1 MRPLEDLVA
10 ELKNPSEDARIR
22 AVISLIRVNDGR
34 AVNHLKRV
42 ALKDES
48 HRVRELAQKGLAGR
62 DLLARRAEHLGGIE
76 AGVPFEQAL
85 NELEVSREDIYGAA
99 TMVTPPGEEQPE
111 GKLSEENLDGEA
123 PEDDKKVPL
132 QDPTPGPENTRSRY
146 VLTGKVG
153 SGGMGAILNAFDT
166 TIQREVAM
174 KVITSELE
182 SSRKFIDRFIKEA
195 RVQGRLEHPN
205 ICPIHELGVDE
216 KEHVYFTMKMVQGTS
231 LSSMIRSSDVG
242 GEEVL
247 GGESTS
253 GGEEAP
259 DAHRQTE
266 LLNVFLKICDALS
279 FAHSRGIIHRDIKPD
294 NIMVGDFGEV
304 YVMDWGLAKIIGEG
318 ESENSRAGLFIARR
332 LGNEHGMK
340 TMAGSVVGTPAYM
353 PPEQARGEVDTMDQ
367 RSDIYSLGAL
377 LYELLTRR
385 VLFTGKSPWD
395 VLSRISR
402 EAPPLPSQQCV
413 AGTISPELD
422 SIVMKCLE
430 KMKKNRYES
439 VQDLKRD
446 VELYLSG
453 RPIEAME
460 YSLWQVA
467 AKWVARNRVLA
478 SSVLAVLLVLLA
490 SFVVSYVRI
499 SASESEAI
507 KQRDEARLQRT
518 LAHHQREIAEDRH
531 LKATANEQKA
541 LLNLALIR
549 EERREIEEAIALY
562 DSVREEMTR
571 TGTGV
576 DRFIDLIKWRARYN
590 KGSPVWE
597 VRAIEN
603 PVEVPCRAI
612 CYTPDRQ
619 LVALCHNDRTIRL
632 HDAVTGRL
640 EHSFSW
646 KGEHGLC
653 LAVSPDSAYL
663 ACGTAGRA
671 IRVWDLRT
679 RRAHAVLR
687 DPSIP
692 DGKAH
697 LGPVFSLD
705 FSPDSALL
713 ASAGDVVIRLWNVRD
728 GTYNRSLWGHLEEVN
743 AVAFSPDGKSLVSGG
758 REKKVWLWNVQRGQ
772 PEKILFEHRDRIKDL
787 VFSPDGTLL
796 VSASND
802 STIKLWD
809 TVNSR
814 VLATLRGHQ
823 RPVKSL
829 SFSSDGRTLVSGG
842 EDGSVRFWDIKE
854 QDIIAV
860 MKDPL
865 GPFLSVAYHPD
876 GKTVASGGAS
886 ESVRIRS
893 LDRERLVRRLDT
905 AGYRVFRVAFSPDGN
920 TLAVGTRGPTIV
932 PVILYDVRSW
942 TAIANFQGHG
952 GRVRGL
958 AFSPDGS
965 TIASVGNAGLMNVSS
980 VEHRKHIASVNI
992 EKQEQ
997 TDIVATLIDSA
1008 ANMLESGKGDVWTT
1022 AGCVTFSP
1030 DGNTIAT
1037 GSGDG
1042 TVRLW
1047 DAASLSCLHAFRDCR
1062 SDVRILSFSRDGSL
1076 LMAGG
1081 KGETFFFWD
1090 VAGRRLTN
1098 SVPNGNGTIESMSLS
1113 PDGSLMVSG
1122 NSQGNLRLWDLKT
1135 MRLIRT
1141 FTGHFG
1147 TVNSVAFHPNS
1158 RIIASGG
1165 SDATLRLW
1173 DAANG
1178 ECLLVLRNHVE
1189 DVESVDFSPDG
1200 SVLSSGSKD
1209 GAVNVW
1215 SFGEA
1220 LNPIEYTADR

>member
-1 MRPLEDLVA
+1 MRLLKELLTELES
-10 ELKNPSEDARIR
+10 PSEDARIR
-22 AVISLIRVNDGR
+22 AVISLIRSNDER
-34 AVNHLKRV
+34 AVRHLQKV
-42 ALKDES
+42 TLKDES
-48 HRVRELAQKGLAGR
+48 RRVRELAQKGLAGR
-62 DLLARRAEHLGGIE
+62 DLLAKRAEHLGGGE

-85 NELEVSREDIYGAA
+85 NELEASREDVYGAA
-99 TMVTPPGEEQPE
+99 TVVTPT
-111 GKLSEENLDGEA
+111 EA
-123 PEDDKKVPL
+123 GPAGDDTVRP
-132 QDPTPGPENTRSRY
+132 QGRPGPGPGNTRSRY
-146 VLTGKVG
+146 VVTSKVG

-166 TIQREVAM
+166 SIQREVAM

-216 KEHVYFTMKMVQGTS
+216 KEHVYFTMKMVQGAS
-231 LSSMIRSSDVG
+231 LSSMIRSSGDG
-242 GEEVL
+242 A
-247 GGESTS
+247 
-253 GGEEAP
+253 EAP
-259 DAHRQTE
+259 DAHRRTE

-304 YVMDWGLAKIIGEG
+304 YVMDWGLAKIIGET
-318 ESENSRAGLFIARR
+318 ESESRQAGLFIARR
-332 LGNEHGMK
+332 IGKEHDMK

-377 LYELLTRR
+377 LYELLTRQ
-385 VLFTGKSPWD
+385 VAFTGKSPWD

-402 EAPPLPSQQCV
+402 EMPPLPSQQCV
-413 AGTISPELD
+413 AGTVPPELD

-430 KMKKNRYES
+430 KKKEDRYRT

-478 SSVLAVLLVLLA
+478 SSVLAVLLVLLV
-490 SFVVSYVRI
+490 SFGVSYVRI
-499 SASESEAI
+499 SASETEAI

-531 LKATANEQKA
+531 LKATTNEQKA

-562 DSVREEMTR
+562 YSVQEDMTR
-571 TGTGV
+571 TETGV
-576 DRFIDLIKWRARYN
+576 NRFIDLMKWRARYN
-590 KGSPVWE
+590 KGVPVWT
-597 VRAIEN
+597 VHTIEN
-603 PVEVPCRAI
+603 PVEVDRRTPTVICRAV
-612 CYTPDRQ
+612 CYTPDGK
-619 LVALCHNDRTIRL
+619 LVALCHNDLTIRL
-632 HDAVTGRL
+632 HDTATGRL
-640 EHSFSW
+640 EHSFPW

-653 LAVSPDSAYL
+653 LAVSPDSSFL
-663 ACGTAGRA
+663 ACGTAGRT

-679 RRAHAVLR
+679 RREHVVLK
-687 DPSIP
+687 DPSIL

-697 LGPVFSLD
+697 LGPVMSLD
-705 FSPDSALL
+705 FSPDGALL
-713 ASAGDVVIRLWNVRD
+713 ASAGNVVIRLWNVRD
-728 GTYNRSLWGHLEEVN
+728 GSLVQSLWGHLEEIN

-758 REKKVWLWNVQRGQ
+758 RERKAWLWDVESGK

-787 VFSPDGTLL
+787 VFSPDGALL
-796 VSASND
+796 VSASHD

-809 TVNSR
+809 VVNSR

-823 RPVKSL
+823 APVLSL
-829 SFSSDGRTLVSGG
+829 AISSDGRTLASGG
-842 EDGSVRFWDIKE
+842 EDGTVRFWDVIE

-860 MKDPL
+860 MKEPA
-865 GPFLSVAYHPD
+865 GSILSVAFHPD
-876 GKTVASGGAS
+876 GKTVASGGSCNAVQ
-886 ESVRIRS
+886 VRI

-905 AGYRVFRVAFSPDGN
+905 DGYRVYRVAFSPDGT

-942 TAIANFQGHG
+942 TVVANFQGHG

-958 AFSPDGS
+958 VFSPDGA
-965 TIASVGNAGLMNVSS
+965 TIASVGQEGLLNVVS

-992 EKQEQ
+992 EKEEQ
-997 TDIVATLIDSA
+997 TDFVATLIDSA
-1008 ANMLESGKGDVWTT
+1008 TDMLESGKGDVWTT
-1022 AGCVTFSP
+1022 AGCVAFSP
-1030 DGNTIAT
+1030 DGTTIAT

-1047 DAASLSCLHAFRDCR
+1047 DAASLRCLHAFRDR
-1062 SDVRILSFSRDGSL
+1062 RKDVRALSFSRDGSKL
-1076 LMAGG
+1076 LAGG
-1081 KGETFFFWD
+1081 KGETFFIWD
-1090 VAGRRLTN
+1090 IAGRRLKS
-1098 SVPNGNGTIESMSLS
+1098 SVSGGGGTIESISLS

-1122 NSQGNLRLWDLKT
+1122 HSQGSVQLWDMAT
-1135 MRLIRT
+1135 MCLIRT
-1141 FTGHFG
+1141 LSGHFG
-1147 TVNSVAFHPNS
+1147 TVNSVVFHPNG

-1165 SDATLRLW
+1165 SDTTVRLW
-1173 DAANG
+1173 NADTG
-1178 ECLLVLRNHVE
+1178 ECLLILRYHTE
-1189 DVESVDFSPDG
+1189 DVESVAFSPDG
-1200 SVLSSGSKD
+1200 TVLSSGGKD
-1209 GAVNVW
+1209 GAVNIW
-1215 SFGEA
+1215 SFGDV
-1220 LNPIEYTADR
+1220 LKPIEFAVER